1 MQSTKLD
8 YPSVETFRRQIRE
21 GRYQGHTSGGAP
33 SHVQGNVVILPEKYA
48 NDFLRFC
55 QRNPKPCPLLAVS
68 DPGDPLLP
76 ALGKDIDIRTD
87 VPKYRVWRE
96 GELSN
101 EPADIRDLW
110 RSDLVT
116 FVIGCSF
123 SFEEALVAA
132 EIPLRHMQQNRNV
145 SMFRT
150 SLPTQAA
157 GVFQGPLVVSMRPMR
172 PHHAIQAI
180 QITSRFPAVH
190 GAPVHVGLP
199 HLIGISDISQPDYGD
214 PVEVMD
220 DELAV
225 FWACGVTPQA
235 AIRQARPDFCIT
247 HAPGSMLVTDMLNQ
261 QLAAF

>member
-101 EPADIRDLW
+101 EPADIR
-110 RSDLVT
+110 
-116 FVIGCSF
+116 
-123 SFEEALVAA
+123 
-132 EIPLRHMQQNRNV
+132 
-145 SMFRT
+145 
-150 SLPTQAA
+150 
-157 GVFQGPLVVSMRPMR
+157 
-172 PHHAIQAI
+172 
-180 QITSRFPAVH
+180 
-190 GAPVHVGLP
+190 
-199 HLIGISDISQPDYGD
+199 HL
-214 PVEVMD
+214 
-220 DELAV
+220 
-225 FWACGVTPQA
+225 
-235 AIRQARPDFCIT
+235 
-247 HAPGSMLVTDMLNQ
+247 
-261 QLAAF
+261 

>member
-1 MQSTKLD
+1 MQSTKPA

-157 GVFQGPLVVSMRPMR
+157 GVFQGPLVVSMRPMQ

-214 PVEVMD
+214 PVEVRD

-247 HAPGSMLVTDMLNQ
+247 HAPGAMLVTDLLNQ